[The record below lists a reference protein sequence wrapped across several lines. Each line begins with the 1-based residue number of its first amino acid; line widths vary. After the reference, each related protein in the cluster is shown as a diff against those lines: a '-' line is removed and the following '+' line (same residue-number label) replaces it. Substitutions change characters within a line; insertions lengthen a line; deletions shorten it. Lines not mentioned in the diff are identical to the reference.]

1 MRTHTMTTLI
11 NIRLYVCSVLCWMLL
26 VSSALGTEGDTE
38 TKKPEV
44 MSVVSETLI
53 GEIENG
59 EKIELCVW
67 QYYDQDHILCKVEVQ
82 QMNSTVET
90 YWISRFLITF
100 LRDLPENDENCI
112 MEYINVSF
120 LGHQRLLMPSIP
132 AIGGDFCNEYYKLAS
147 EKNEFIVQETMKHY
161 MGQEHSPNSM
171 SICIVLTD
179 KKGRYVENMI
189 IFNTELQNLKD

>member
-11 NIRLYVCSVLCWMLL
+11 KIRLYVCSVLCWMLL

-90 YWISRFLITF
+90 YWISQFLITF
-100 LRDLPENDENCI
+100 CGDMIENDENFI
-112 MEYINVSF
+112 MEFFNVSF
-120 LGHQRLLMPSIP
+120 LGYQDLSIP

-161 MGQEHSPNSM
+161 MGQEHSPNPM
-171 SICIVLTD
+171 SICIALTNE
-179 KKGRYVENMI
+179 KGPYSRGK
-189 IFNTELQNLKD
+189 IFFYTKSQNLKD

>member
-1 MRTHTMTTLI
+1 MMRTHTMATLI
-11 NIRLYVCSVLCWMLL
+11 KIRLYVCGVLCWMLL

-44 MSVVSETLI
+44 MSVVTETLI
-53 GEIENG
+53 EEIENG

-67 QYYDQDHILCKVEVQ
+67 KYYDQDHILCKVEVQ
-82 QMNSTVET
+82 QMNSTIET
-90 YWISRFLITF
+90 YWISAFEIEF
-100 LRDLPENDENCI
+100 LRDKPENDDI

-120 LGHQRLLMPSIP
+120 LVHHSLSMPSIP

-189 IFNTELQNLKD
+189 IFNTELENLKD

>member
-26 VSSALGTEGDTE
+26 VSSALGSERDTE

-44 MSVVSETLI
+44 MSVISETLI
-53 GEIENG
+53 EEIENG

-67 QYYDQDHILCKVEVQ
+67 KYYDQDHILCKVEVQ

-100 LRDLPENDENCI
+100 LRDIPENDENCI

-147 EKNEFIVQETMKHY
+147 EKNEFIVLETMKHY

-189 IFNTELQNLKD
+189 IFETELQNLKD